1 MSADPVAEPGA
12 VMAAEIA
19 EQPAAL
25 ARLLA
30 DGLPGLRAVAAAVRE
45 RRPRCA
51 LLVARGTSDH
61 AALYAKYLLEV
72 RLGLPCGLVSPST
85 LTGYGARPEL
95 DGVLWL
101 AVSQSGAS
109 PDLVESTRIAGERG
123 ALTVAVTNTA
133 GSPLARAAAWHADVL
148 AGPERAVAATKSYT
162 SQLLALYLLVDAVAG
177 GDGAAAARVPEVAAD
192 VLRREDADG
201 LAARY
206 RFVDRLVVTARGYA
220 YPTAREAALK
230 LMETGYVSAHAFS
243 AADLLHGPLAM
254 LDAGWPVVVVVPHGV
269 GGRAVVPVL
278 ERLRERAADVLV
290 VCDERVLPPAG
301 RRWWAAQ
308 LTLPGELP
316 EDLAPV
322 VQIMPLQR
330 LARRIALERGH
341 DPDAPRSLQKLTRT
355 H

>member
-1 MSADPVAEPGA
+1 
-12 VMAAEIA
+12 
-19 EQPAAL
+19 
-25 ARLLA
+25 
-30 DGLPGLRAVAAAVRE
+30 
-45 RRPRCA
+45 
-51 LLVARGTSDH
+51 
-61 AALYAKYLLEV
+61 
-72 RLGLPCGLVSPST
+72 
-85 LTGYGARPEL
+85 
-95 DGVLWL
+95 
-101 AVSQSGAS
+101 
-109 PDLVESTRIAGERG
+109 
-123 ALTVAVTNTA
+123 
-133 GSPLARAAAWHADVL
+133 
-148 AGPERAVAATKSYT
+148 
-162 SQLLALYLLVDAVAG
+162 
-177 GDGAAAARVPEVAAD
+177 
-192 VLRREDADG
+192 
-201 LAARY
+201 
-206 RFVDRLVVTARGYA
+206 VVTARGYA

-254 LDAGWPVVVVVPHGV
+254 LDAGWPVVVIVPHGV

-330 LARRIALERGH
+330 LAHRIALERGH